1 MKTISVHELSRQH
14 AEHGVSLIDVRMP
27 TEFREV
33 HAECAHNVPLDSLNP
48 GDAFEK
54 FGQKNRPLYV
64 ICKSGGRSAMACK
77 QFSEAGYDNV
87 VSVDGGT
94 EAWDRAGL
102 PVIRGKKAVSLER
115 QVRIVA
121 GALVLVGAVLA
132 MVVNPM
138 YAGLSAFIGA
148 GLIFAGVTDTCG
160 MGMMLARMPWN
171 RCQTHACQVK

>member
-1 MKTISVHELSRQH
+1 MKTISVHELARLQ
-14 AEHGVSLIDVRMP
+14 AEQPVSLIDVRMP

-33 HAECAHNVPLDSLNP
+33 HAECAHNVPLDALEP
-48 GDAFEK
+48 DRAVEMY
-54 FGQKNRPLYV
+54 GQKNRPLYV
-64 ICKSGGRSAMACK
+64 ICKSGGRSEMACK
-77 QFSEAGYDNV
+77 QLMAAGYDNV

-121 GALVLVGAVLA
+121 GSLVLIGAVLA
-132 MVVNPM
+132 MVVNPV

-148 GLIFAGVTDTCG
+148 GLVFAGVTDTCG
-160 MGMMLARMPWN
+160 MGMMLAKMPWN